1 VSVDKKA
8 KTITETKVLEKDGKK
23 YSITVNSF
31 TPNTTVDDKQFVFDQ
46 KKYPGVEVI
55 DNR

>member
-1 VSVDKKA
+1 
-8 KTITETKVLEKDGKK
+8 VLEKDGKK
-23 YSITVNSF
+23 YSIVVNSF
-31 TPNTTVDDKQFVFDQ
+31 TPNTNIDDKQFVFDQ